1 MTRIDFYQ
9 ISNSRYSADELVCKL
24 CHKAYQSKQKTL
36 LLTSDQQH
44 SERLDRL
51 LWTSDE
57 ESFLPHDRQEQE
69 GFITPIL
76 VTHQADPRGERDLLI
91 NLSEEIPLYFAQ
103 FERVIELV
111 TDDNKSLARSHY
123 SYYKDR
129 GYPLNHHNL

>member
-9 ISNSRYSADELVCKL
+9 LSSSRYDADALVCKL
-24 CHKAYQSKQKTL
+24 CHKAYQGKQKTL
-36 LLTSDQQH
+36 LLTMDQQH

-51 LWTSDE
+51 LWTSDD
-57 ESFLPHDRQEQE
+57 ESFLPHDQQEQD
-69 GFITPIL
+69 GFLTPIL

-91 NLSEEIPLYFAQ
+91 NLSNEIPVYFAQ

-111 TDDNKSLARSHY
+111 TEENKNLARSHY

-129 GYPLNHHNL
+129 GYPLSHHTL